1 MAPISGYVI
10 PIINQK
16 PGYLHFNWHFYVK
29 EVIDNFCLWHYVSE
43 TVPIPYLYKL
53 TPLFIDFSKTNHST
67 FQLKARSFEWKVPF
81 FRKISWKSIRFIFC
95 GFSTKTHFS
104 FVFTFKRFER
114 FQDKTE
120 KNFFKNGYSWPLF
133 LYFHIF
139 NRVDSKCSM

>member
-29 EVIDNFCLWHYVSE
+29 EVIDTFCLWHYVSE

-53 TPLFIDFSKTNHST
+53 TPLFIDLSKTNHST

-95 GFSTKTHFS
+95 GFSTKTHFC
-104 FVFTFKRFER
+104 FFFTFKRFER

-120 KNFFKNGYSWPLF
+120 KKLF
-133 LYFHIF
+133 LKWAFLASFSLFHIL
-139 NRVDSKCSM
+139 NTVDSKYSM